1 LSNTS
6 ASPGL
11 VRGLSLFDSTSLLV
25 GSVIGSGIFVAP
37 SLMAGRIETP
47 GLILGLWLL
56 GGFLTLCGALA
67 YAELAAALPRAGGQ
81 YVYLREA
88 FSPLFGFLYGWTF
101 LTAINTGFI
110 AAVGVAFAKYLG
122 VFLPAIGEGNVLL
135 RLAGWSFTSA
145 QAVALLVILALT
157 VLNVTGLRA
166 GASVQNVF
174 TALKVGAVVVL
185 VAVAL
190 FSQRGSLDNFF
201 PLAEVRLGP
210 EGERLGLFAALAV
223 AMSYALFAYDA
234 WFAVS
239 FTAEEIVEP
248 ERNLP
253 RALILGTLI
262 VTVVYCSAVAV
273 YMYAVPADEMFQ
285 VTDNRIAFEAARR
298 LMGEGGVRF
307 VVAAIL
313 ASAFGC
319 VNGLI
324 LSGAR
329 VLFAMARDG
338 LFFRGAA
345 VVHSEYR
352 TPATAL
358 ILQGM
363 VAAGLTLT
371 GTYSDLLTLSA
382 FSSLLLNV
390 MTIVG
395 LFVLRRTRPELPR
408 PYKAW
413 GYPVVPALYVAISA
427 FFLVYTLIGDPRNA
441 GLGLL
446 LTLLGVPAFAYWNRS
461 AKSRRSLT

>member
-1 LSNTS
+1 MAHATPGS
-6 ASPGL
+6 GL

-67 YAELAAALPRAGGQ
+67 YAELAAAMPRAGGQ
-81 YVYLREA
+81 YVYLSEA
-88 FSPLFGFLYGWTF
+88 FSPLYGFLYGWTF

-110 AAVGVAFAKYLG
+110 AAVAVAFAKYLG
-122 VFLPAIGEGNVLL
+122 VYLPAIGEGNVLFQ
-135 RLAGWSFTSA
+135 LAGRSFSSA
-145 QAVALLVILALT
+145 QAVALVVILVLT
-157 VLNVTGLRA
+157 VLNVSGLRP
-166 GASVQNVF
+166 GALVQNVF
-174 TALKVGAVVVL
+174 TALKVGAVMAL
-185 VAVAL
+185 VAVAV

-210 EGERLGLFAALAV
+210 EGARMGLFAALAV

-248 ERNLP
+248 EKNLP
-253 RALILGTLI
+253 RALILGTLV

-273 YMYAVPADEMFQ
+273 YMYAVPASEMYG
-285 VTDNRIAFEAARR
+285 VKDNRIAFEAARR

-313 ASAFGC
+313 VSAFGC

-345 VVHSEYR
+345 VVHPGFR

-358 ILQGM
+358 ILQGV

-390 MTIVG
+390 LTIIG
-395 LFVLRRTRPELPR
+395 LFVLRRTQPDLPR
-408 PYKAW
+408 PYRAW
-413 GYPVVPALYVAISA
+413 GYPILPCLYIAISA
-427 FFLVYTLIGDPRNA
+427 FFLVYMLIGDPRNS
-441 GLGLL
+441 GFGLL
-446 LTLLGVPAFAYWNRS
+446 LTLLGLPAFAYWNHS